1 MRFNPYQYQS
11 YAENF
16 IIENSEA
23 GLLLDMGLG

>member
-1 MRFNPYQYQS
+1 MRFIPFQYQQ

-16 IIENSEA
+16 ILENESA